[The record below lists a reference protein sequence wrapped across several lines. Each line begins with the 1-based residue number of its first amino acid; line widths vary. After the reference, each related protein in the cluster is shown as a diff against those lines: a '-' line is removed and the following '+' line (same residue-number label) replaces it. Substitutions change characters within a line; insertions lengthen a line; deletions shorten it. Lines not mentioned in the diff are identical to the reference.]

1 VLLLLTLN
9 FTACKKLDHDEGFT
23 SIGEVYIDASGAP
36 ALYDGLKVNYNGVP
50 VDIQPYS
57 GTTYRV
63 RVPEGE
69 STFQFYNGETSGDIL
84 AEKTVNIVPGS
95 PETLLLFQP
104 TETSDVAI
112 LDPNEQDNEE
122 AAPEGFLKI
131 KIANYANTALPLDK
145 YDIVVEGDDGLNGW
159 QELDVIK
166 GVGTNLE
173 GETYHLVAKGA
184 QMYSY
189 RFTYRIPSTGEFV
202 LNGRGTVYTSG
213 GVWEYPNPKPQKDVF
228 TFFLSESKD
237 RELEG
242 ATNAQKGRGTVVDGW
257 IYSITPNILF
267 AD

>member
-1 VLLLLTLN
+1 MKRIYSINGLVVLLLLTLN

-145 YDIVVEGDDGLNGW
+145 YDIVVEG
-159 QELDVIK
+159 
-166 GVGTNLE
+166 
-173 GETYHLVAKGA
+173 
-184 QMYSY
+184 
-189 RFTYRIPSTGEFV
+189 
-202 LNGRGTVYTSG
+202 
-213 GVWEYPNPKPQKDVF
+213 
-228 TFFLSESKD
+228 
-237 RELEG
+237 
-242 ATNAQKGRGTVVDGW
+242 
-257 IYSITPNILF
+257 
-267 AD
+267 

>member
-1 VLLLLTLN
+1 
-9 FTACKKLDHDEGFT
+9 K
-23 SIGEVYIDASGAP
+23 
-36 ALYDGLKVNYNGVP
+36 
-50 VDIQPYS
+50 
-57 GTTYRV
+57 
-63 RVPEGE
+63 
-69 STFQFYNGETSGDIL
+69 
-84 AEKTVNIVPGS
+84 KTVNIVPGS
-95 PETLLLFQP
+95 PESLLLFQP